1 LGPVRPEPPFS
12 PKKMLEMA
20 PSECYDCRASPG
32 RQPPGRRF
40 STAVEN
46 SVEKITALMEPKEKQ
61 NPWND
66 ILRAVETKVD
76 PNSFETWFDP
86 TVFIGQEQD
95 CLYVKVPN
103 AYFRDWLSFHY
114 SNIINECAR
123 DLFGKV
129 FDVRYIH
136 DDTPTAFMRRSPEER
151 KTKPGQTVNPN
162 LNPNYTFENF
172 VVGSCNQFAHAAALA
187 VAKNPAKSY
196 NPLYVY
202 GGAGL
207 GKTHLMNAIGHFSIQ
222 QNARSK
228 ILYVTT
234 EKFMNDLVNHLQ
246 YGKILEFRE
255 KYRSVDLLLMD
266 DIHYLSG
273 RERTKEEF
281 FHTFNHLYDSQK
293 QIVISSDCPPKEIPH
308 LEERFRSRFEWGLIA
323 DLKPPDIET
332 RIAIL
337 NKKAEAEAVSL
348 PESVALYIADK
359 VQTNIREL
367 EGYLRRVIAFASLK
381 GERIDLDLTKE
392 ALKGLLDSSATIVT
406 VEKIQKL
413 ICHRFKIKTSQLKSK
428 NNSPKIAFPRQIAM
442 YLAKEMTHSSL
453 PEIGKKFGGKH
464 HTTVIHSIRKIEKLR
479 ADDPE
484 FNKEINSL
492 LAFIQ

>member
-1 LGPVRPEPPFS
+1 
-12 PKKMLEMA
+12 
-20 PSECYDCRASPG
+20 
-32 RQPPGRRF
+32 
-40 STAVEN
+40 
-46 SVEKITALMEPKEKQ
+46 MEPEEKQ
-61 NPWND
+61 NPWIQ
-66 ILRAVETKVD
+66 ILRAVENRID
-76 PNSFETWFDP
+76 ANSFETWFEP
-86 TVFIGQEQD
+86 TSFIGQDQE
-95 CLYVKVPN
+95 CLYIKVPN
-103 AYFRDWLSFHY
+103 SYFRDWLSFHY
-114 SNIINECAR
+114 TPLINDCAK
-123 DLFGKV
+123 DLFQKI
-129 FDVRYIH
+129 FDVRYIY
-136 DDTPTAFMRRSPEER
+136 DDTPSAFMRRSPEDR
-151 KTKPGQTVNPN
+151 KSKQGPGLSPN

-172 VVGSCNQFAHAAALA
+172 VVGSSNQFAHAAALA

-196 NPLYVY
+196 NPLYIY

-207 GKTHLMNAIGHFSIQ
+207 GKTHLMNAIGHY
-222 QNARSK
+222 ALEHGDGLK

-246 YGKILEFRE
+246 YGKILEFRQ
-255 KYRSVDLLLMD
+255 KYRSVDILLMD

-337 NKKAEAEAVSL
+337 KKKAETEAVSL
-348 PESVALYIADK
+348 PETVALYIADK
-359 VQTNIREL
+359 VQSNIREL

-381 GERIDLDLTKE
+381 GEKIDLDLTKE
-392 ALKGLLDSSATIVT
+392 ALKGLLDTSATIIT
-406 VEKIQKL
+406 VEKIQKF
-413 ICHRFKIKTSQLKSK
+413 ICHKFKIKLSQLKSK
-428 NNSPKIAFPRQIAM
+428 NNSPKIAFPRQVAM
-442 YLAKEMTHSSL
+442 YLAKEMTKASL

-464 HTTVIHSIRKIEKLR
+464 HTTVIHSVRKIDKLR
-479 ADDPE
+479 GEDPE

-492 LAFIQ
+492 IMLIQ